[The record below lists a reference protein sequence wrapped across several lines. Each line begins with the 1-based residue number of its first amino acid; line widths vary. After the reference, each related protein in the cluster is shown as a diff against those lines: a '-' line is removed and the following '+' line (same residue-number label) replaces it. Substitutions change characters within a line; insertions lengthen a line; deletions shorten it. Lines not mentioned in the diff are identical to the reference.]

1 MENEARQS
9 RGEESANHERNKSIA
24 ATLCRFHGLIDSSTD
39 ELWDDKSL
47 TTILMNCVES
57 GNLDDTLLMIN
68 AGTGVNAK
76 RAQITRGTNAL
87 Q

>member
-24 ATLCRFHGLIDSSTD
+24 VTLCRFHGLIDSSTD

-47 TTILMNCVES
+47 PTVLMNCAES
-57 GNLDDTLLMIN
+57 
-68 AGTGVNAK
+68 
-76 RAQITRGTNAL
+76 
-87 Q
+87 